1 MNSGL
6 GAWPSSHH
14 RSPAIPL
21 FSEFT
26 APTWSPWMSFI
37 RLSSVLLFAL
47 VAVLPAPSQSPES
60 YRGMLTARVRS
71 NKLPPPQH
79 LADFIQDGKLTLSLR
94 DAILLTLENSSN
106 VQIEETQIEF
116 QKFNLLSQFQ
126 PFDPVVQSSL
136 NINRYYSPSY
146 SQLQGVGISGNT
158 TVKSLN
164 QIGQVSY
171 SQTFSPGTNIL
182 ASMSSNKF
190 STNSSYNYFNPY
202 FSSTLSFTFTQPL
215 LRGAGRF
222 ANTAQIEIARRS
234 LEQSRSSFEAEVNDA
249 ILNVVSQYW
258 NVVQARGALDVQQKS
273 LKLAEASY
281 DRDKRSL
288 ELGALPPLDIY
299 RSQSEV
305 AARKVGAIQA
315 AYAATVA
322 DEALRLTIGADR
334 DAQANA
340 LELNLTEK
348 PQPDGEL
355 ENVDEQSALA
365 QALTQRPELNMVQ
378 NALANDETSIRL
390 AHNQLEPNLQLQ
402 GFYQSSGLGGNE
414 YNLQS
419 GQLIAPGGFGS
430 SMSQLFGFGYPGY
443 GGTLSL
449 TLPVRNRAGQA
460 ALGSALV
467 SRAHD
472 LNSSGQ
478 IREQITLEVRNAV
491 HQLNEARLAL
501 AAGTAS
507 FDLAQK
513 TLASEQRKFELGA
526 ETNFFVLDAQTRVA
540 QAELILLQTQVNY
553 RIALAAVGH
562 STGDLLGPYHVQIAG
577 LSR

>member
-1 MNSGL
+1 
-6 GAWPSSHH
+6 
-14 RSPAIPL
+14 
-21 FSEFT
+21 
-26 APTWSPWMSFI
+26 
-37 RLSSVLLFAL
+37 
-47 VAVLPAPSQSPES
+47 VAE
-60 YRGMLTARVRS
+60 
-71 NKLPPPQH
+71 
-79 LADFIQDGKLTLSLR
+79 
-94 DAILLTLENSSN
+94 
-106 VQIEETQIEF
+106 
-116 QKFNLLSQFQ
+116 
-126 PFDPVVQSSL
+126 
-136 NINRYYSPSY
+136 
-146 SQLQGVGISGNT
+146 
-158 TVKSLN
+158 
-164 QIGQVSY
+164 
-171 SQTFSPGTNIL
+171 
-182 ASMSSNKF
+182 
-190 STNSSYNYFNPY
+190 
-202 FSSTLSFTFTQPL
+202 
-215 LRGAGRF
+215 
-222 ANTAQIEIARRS
+222 
-234 LEQSRSSFEAEVNDA
+234 
-249 ILNVVSQYW
+249 
-258 NVVQARGALDVQQKS
+258 
-273 LKLAEASY
+273 
-281 DRDKRSL
+281 
-288 ELGALPPLDIY
+288 
-299 RSQSEV
+299 
-305 AARKVGAIQA
+305 
-315 AYAATVA
+315 
-322 DEALRLTIGADR
+322 EALRLTIGADR

-365 QALTQRPELNMVQ
+365 QALAQRPELNIVQ

-491 HQLNEARLAL
+491 HQLDEARLAL